1 VAAYRV
7 IIPRAVQKALG
18 RIHPNMQRRIR
29 ARLLAL
35 AEDPR
40 PPGVVKLG
48 GPDELYRVR
57 IGTYR
62 ALYTIE
68 DRALLVLV
76 VRVAHRGEAYE

>member
-7 IIPRAVQKALG
+7 ILPRAVQKALG
-18 RIHPNMQRRIR
+18 RVHPDMQRRIR

-35 AEDPR
+35 AENPR
-40 PPGVVKLG
+40 PPGVVKLA

-62 ALYTIE
+62 VVYTIE

-76 VRVAHRGEAYE
+76 VRVAHRGQAYE

>member
-7 IIPRAVQKALG
+7 IIPRAVQKALD
-18 RIHPNMQRRIR
+18 RIHPDMQRRIR

-35 AEDPR
+35 AENPR
-40 PPGVVKLG
+40 PPGVVELG

-76 VRVAHRGEAYE
+76 VHVAHRSEAYE